1 MLNKARGLLAGAGVV
16 AVAAWGTIAFAQ
28 SLSKDAVMQKLK
40 ERMPKTEIKSVD
52 CDTLGSFC
60 EVVAG
65 NSVFYTD
72 ANGRYLIVGRVYDLQ
87 ERRDLT
93 AAKLLELNPSALLG
107 GAARASSDDGDTPAA
122 PSAARGGERPATA
135 PAARSTR
142 VDVSHLSDKGA
153 IRWGSGSREVTIFT
167 DFRCGYCKLL
177 VRNLEAMNVRVIER
191 PISVLGTRMLS
202 EAVICSNDRRKAMRA
217 AYAGEELPAHAGCDT
232 SGLNENERF
241 ATQHGFTGT
250 PVVVRADGAVSMGY
264 RDRQTLEQWLNGG
277 A

>member
-1 MLNKARGLLAGAGVV
+1 MLIKARGLLAGAGVV
-16 AVAAWGTIAFAQ
+16 VLAAWGTIAVAQ

-40 ERMPKTEIKSVD
+40 ERMPKTEITSVD
-52 CDTLGSFC
+52 CEMLGSFC
-60 EVVAG
+60 EIVAG

-72 ANGRYLIVGRVYDLQ
+72 AQARYLIVGRVYDLQ

-93 AAKLLELNPSALLG
+93 AARLLDLNPSALLA
-107 GAARASSDDGDTPAA
+107 GAARPSSEE
-122 PSAARGGERPATA
+122 GEA
-135 PAARSTR
+135 PAASPSPRGVQRKDGSSPNRSTK
-142 VDVSHLSDKGA
+142 VDVSQLSDKGA
-153 IRWGSGSREVTIFT
+153 VRWGSGSREVTIFT

-202 EAVICSNDRRKAMRA
+202 EAVICSSDRRKAMRA
-217 AYAGEELPAHAGCDT
+217 AYDGQELASRPGCDT

-241 ATQHGFTGT
+241 AAKHGFTGT
-250 PVVVRADGAVSMGY
+250 PVVVRSDGAVSLGY